1 MWYKEIMENFKS
13 LENAEEIINN
23 IDDPEWRQANWIQD
37 GEIELFKGIMKDEIT
52 KTYKDLDEYMNKIS
66 YKRQEI
72 AMKLV
77 WLEDERVRIQAL
89 AESKEKELKRID
101 NFINFL
107 MQSFWKDKLETN
119 IYKISYRKSESVEI
133 INEQAIPQEFMKEK
147 ITTAPDKTAI
157 KEALKNW
164 QEIPW
169 ATIITKQNLQ
179 IK

>member
-52 KTYKDLDEYMNKIS
+52 KNYKDLDEYMNKVS

-89 AESKEKELKRID
+89 EESKEKELKRMD

-119 IYKISYRKSESVEI
+119 IYKISYRKSEAVEI

-147 ITTAPDKTAI
+147 TTITPDKTAI
-157 KEALKNW
+157 KEAIKSW
-164 QEIPW
+164 KEVPW
-169 ATIITKQNLQ
+169 ASIITKQNLQ

>member
-1 MWYKEIMENFKS
+1 MGFKEIKEHFKS
-13 LENAEEIINN
+13 IEDAQDIIDN
-23 IDDPEWRQANWIQD
+23 IDNPEWREANWIQEW
-37 GEIELFKGIMKDEIT
+37 EINLFKEVMKDEIT
-52 KTYKDLDEYMNKIS
+52 KTYKDLDEYMNKVS

-89 AESKEKELKRID
+89 AESKEKELKRMD

-119 IYKISYRKSESVEI
+119 IYKISYRKSEAVEI

-147 ITTAPDKTAI
+147 TTIAPDKTAI
-157 KEALKNW
+157 KEAIKSW
-164 QEIPW
+164 QEVPW
-169 ATIITKQNLQ
+169 ASIITKQNLQ